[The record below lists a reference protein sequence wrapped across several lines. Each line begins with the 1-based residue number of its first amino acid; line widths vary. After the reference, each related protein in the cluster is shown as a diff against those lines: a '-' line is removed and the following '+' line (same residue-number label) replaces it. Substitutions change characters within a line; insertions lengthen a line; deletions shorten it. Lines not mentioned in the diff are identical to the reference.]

1 METNTFVDKD
11 TENQIPVKRT
21 FRKRVLVK
29 ENNILSNSDELT
41 KEVDKTDAIEKTEK
55 IHIDIDDEE
64 EPIKVKEKYIPSE
77 IYQALY
83 EIENDIVPGDSYIG
97 ETIWKGLSS
106 DEKEKRFKI
115 IRIRNIEELLF
126 FLSKRKQY
134 YSNLRTEIELDCLI
148 ESKPFSDDDLIK
160 NILTISSLEQQ
171 EKSELKRLA
180 KEYKEEYNEEPLSA
194 YDKIKLR
201 EKSRLHSKI
210 GWYEDLP
217 EELIQTSLWEADI
230 NASIHYFEMEKYF
243 YEEEFKSNK
252 SDGEYKE
259 YENIGLLKAVL
270 GQELC
275 CGRCLE
281 EKLLKYKHRS
291 TRRLKPIIFW

>member
-83 EIENDIVPGDSYIG
+83 EIENDIVPGNSYIG

-106 DEKEKRFKI
+106 DEKE
-115 IRIRNIEELLF
+115 N
-126 FLSKRKQY
+126 
-134 YSNLRTEIELDCLI
+134 D
-148 ESKPFSDDDLIK
+148 
-160 NILTISSLEQQ
+160 
-171 EKSELKRLA
+171 
-180 KEYKEEYNEEPLSA
+180 
-194 YDKIKLR
+194 
-201 EKSRLHSKI
+201 
-210 GWYEDLP
+210 
-217 EELIQTSLWEADI
+217 
-230 NASIHYFEMEKYF
+230 
-243 YEEEFKSNK
+243 
-252 SDGEYKE
+252 
-259 YENIGLLKAVL
+259 
-270 GQELC
+270 
-275 CGRCLE
+275 
-281 EKLLKYKHRS
+281 
-291 TRRLKPIIFW
+291 